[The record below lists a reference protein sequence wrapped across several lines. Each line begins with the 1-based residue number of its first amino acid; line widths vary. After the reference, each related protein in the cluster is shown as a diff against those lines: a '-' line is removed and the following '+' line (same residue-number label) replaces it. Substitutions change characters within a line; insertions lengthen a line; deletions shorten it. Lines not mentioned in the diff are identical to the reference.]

1 IEQLH
6 DPNPCPV
13 AAHLALDPRS
23 GRHRRRPRARSKVRP
38 PSPPA
43 SRSTPSSSRRPGGRT
58 PSPKLH
64 PTSTHPRTLPPL
76 PEIEPRSS
84 HSTIRRPSSC
94 PPDIQPSSSRISIP
108 TTSGAPS
115 SCSRCCRICC
125 YRGSIA
131 GLPLLPDMLM
141 PGIHLQ
147 AHYAATGP
155 AAGAPSPSSCAP
167 PESSRPRALSQ
178 IQILGKFDINGA
190 SWTKRGCLSLDQLTT
205 KLGDVIW
212 RSV

>member
-1 IEQLH
+1 MGFRRGWKFFGFLCKITSTPEQTIPKSKNSTTLTH
-6 DPNPCPV
+6 ALSPPTSRSIHGPGAI
-13 AAHLALDPRS
+13 AAGLALDPKS
-23 GRHRRRPRARSKVRP
+23 DRHRRRPRARPRRQVVVPEVAP
-38 PSPPA
+38 PS
-43 SRSTPSSSRRPGGRT
+43 R
-58 PSPKLH
+58 KLH

-94 PPDIQPSSSRISIP
+94 PPDIQSPSSRISIP
-108 TTSGAPS
+108 ATSGAPS

-167 PESSRPRALSQ
+167 PESSRPRAL
-178 IQILGKFDINGA
+178 
-190 SWTKRGCLSLDQLTT
+190 R
-205 KLGDVIW
+205 
-212 RSV
+212 